1 MLLMDGMVMNL
12 SKKINIRPTSSVYAT
27 YKRLSYQPWT
37 AIAEF
42 VDNSTQS
49 FYDHKDE
56 LMSQKY
62 AKGLNITIKYIEDT
76 VEGDRLEII
85 DDAYGMEWTDF
96 QRAVVLDR
104 PPQNT
109 SGRNEFG
116 MGLKTAACW
125 FGSLWSVESTQLN
138 STTKYYTEINVDELG
153 KYKTEE
159 INVREETVSKKDHF
173 TKIVIRKLN
182 KHIVGPRTIGKV
194 KDLLSSIYREDLRT
208 GLVRITYNGSALQFK
223 EPPVYVDENSKIW
236 EKDVS
241 FTVQHEGKELSVNGF
256 IAIRIPGSVK
266 DAGFTL
272 IRRGRVI
279 VGGSEKNYRPTELF
293 GDANSYAWQRMYGE
307 LHMDNWPVT
316 QAKDGFDWH
325 NSGLEEAFID
335 ELSKYTQ
342 DYRKKAENIRV
353 REKLNTQDL
362 VETATKGLIDSKT
375 VENVKIEIVDREPVG
390 TDTPTNVPTL
400 NSEQEHTNEPQDS
413 QQNHMETN
421 NTSQSTSSQT
431 QNGGN
436 VQLEGGK
443 QIDYAFT
450 YKHSDY
456 KFHIILEM
464 NDPAMDWLLIER
476 LADTEYN
483 LFINMRHSFF
493 KPLIDKSEFL
503 PIMMRMSI
511 ALALAEID
519 LMVTSHDGRIE
530 PSAIRLKMNEILET
544 VRKGEEEL

>member
-1 MLLMDGMVMNL
+1 MIL

-56 LMSQKY
+56 LMAQKY
-62 AKGLNITIKYIEDT
+62 AKRLNITIKYTEDS
-76 VEGDRLEII
+76 VEGDRLEIT

-104 PPQNT
+104 PPKNT

-138 STTKYYTEINVDELG
+138 SNTKYYTEINVDELG

-159 INVREETVSKKDHF
+159 IDVKEESVSKKDHF
-173 TKIVIRKLN
+173 TKIVIKRLN
-182 KHIVGPRTIGKV
+182 KRIIGSRTVGKV
-194 KDLLSSIYREDLRT
+194 KELLSSIYREDLRT
-208 GLVRITYNGSALQFK
+208 GLVKITYNGSALQFK
-223 EPPVYVDENSKIW
+223 EAPVYTDDDAKTW
-236 EKDVS
+236 KKDVS
-241 FTVQHEGKELSVNGF
+241 FTVKNDGKELAVRGF

-279 VGGSEKNYRPTELF
+279 VGGSEKNYRPSELF

-307 LHMDNWPVT
+307 LHMDSWPVT

-342 DYRKKAENIRV
+342 DYRRKAENIRV
-353 REKLNTQDL
+353 REKLNTQNL
-362 VETATKGLIDSKT
+362 VETATKGLIDSGA
-375 VENVKIEIVDREPVG
+375 VENVQIEIVDREPVKTEFTADVSV
-390 TDTPTNVPTL
+390 TDIESPESNPAHTL
-400 NSEQEHTNEPQDS
+400 ETHENPRENTETRIIPVEKIPQSQDS
-413 QQNHMETN
+413 
-421 NTSQSTSSQT
+421 
-431 QNGGN
+431 GN
-436 VQLEGGK
+436 VLLEGGK

-450 YKHSDY
+450 YKHIDY
-456 KFHIILEM
+456 KFHIVLEM
-464 NDPAMDWLLIER
+464 NDPAMDWLLVEQ
-476 LADTEYN
+476 LTEFEYN
-483 LFINMRHSFF
+483 LSINMRHTFF

-511 ALALAEID
+511 ALVLAEIES
-519 LMVTSHDGRIE
+519 MVTSHDGRIE

-544 VRKGEEEL
+544 VRKGGDAL

>member
-1 MLLMDGMVMNL
+1 M

-62 AKGLNITIKYIEDT
+62 AKGLCITINYIDDPKN
-76 VEGDRLEII
+76 GDRLEIK
-85 DDAYGMEWTDF
+85 DDAYGMVWNDF

-104 PPQNT
+104 PPKNT

-125 FGSLWSVESTQLN
+125 FGSIWSVESTQLN
-138 STTKYYTEINVDELG
+138 SNTKYYTEINIDELG

-159 INVREETVSKKDHF
+159 IDVKEDIVSKKEHF

-182 KHIVGPRTIGKV
+182 KRIIGSRTVGKV

-208 GLVRITYNGSALQFK
+208 GLVEIYYNGSLLQFK
-223 EPPVYVDENSKIW
+223 EAPVYTDDQSKTW
-236 EKDVS
+236 KKDIA
-241 FTVQHEGKELSVNGF
+241 FTVKHEDKELSVSGF

-266 DAGFTL
+266 DAGLTL

-279 VGGSEKNYRPTELF
+279 VGGSEKNYRPSELF

-325 NSGLEEAFID
+325 NSGLEEAFI
-335 ELSKYTQ
+335 EALSEFTQ
-342 DYRKKAENIRV
+342 DYRKKSESIRV
-353 REKLNTQDL
+353 RETINTKNL
-362 VETATKGLIDSKT
+362 VETATKGLTNSGA
-375 VENVKIEIVDREPVG
+375 VENVQIEIVDRKLPHLPPQIENVSPNEEEHGNLGANVTESNVEPSENNVSIN
-390 TDTPTNVPTL
+390 DTSGAN
-400 NSEQEHTNEPQDS
+400 D
-413 QQNHMETN
+413 
-421 NTSQSTSSQT
+421 
-431 QNGGN
+431 GN
-436 VQLEGGK
+436 IILEGGK
-443 QIDYAFT
+443 QVNWSFKYKNIDYV
-450 YKHSDY
+450 
-456 KFHIILEM
+456 FHIILDM
-464 NDPAMDWLLIER
+464 NNPTMDWLLIEQ
-476 LADTEYN
+476 DTENNNAYT
-483 LFINMRHSFF
+483 LSINMRHSFF

-503 PIMMRMSI
+503 PIMMKMAI
-511 ALALAEID
+511 ALVIAEIES
-519 LMVTSHDGRIE
+519 MITSPDGRIE

-544 VRKGEEEL
+544 VRKGDA

>member
-1 MLLMDGMVMNL
+1 MNL

-62 AKGLNITIKYIEDT
+62 VKGLNITIKYIEDT

-104 PPQNT
+104 PPQNI

-153 KYKTEE
+153 KYNTEE

-182 KHIVGPRTIGKV
+182 KRIVGPRTIGKV

-241 FTVQHEGKELSVNGF
+241 FAVQHEGKELSVTGF

-353 REKLNTQDL
+353 REKLKTQDL

-375 VENVKIEIVDREPVG
+375 VENVKIEIVDREPIG

-400 NSEQEHTNEPQDS
+400 NSEQGHTNTNKPQDS

-431 QNGGN
+431 QNSGN

-443 QIDYAFT
+443 QINYAFT

-456 KFHIILEM
+456 RFHIILEM

-503 PIMMRMSI
+503 PIMMKMSI

>member
-1 MLLMDGMVMNL
+1 M

-62 AKGLNITIKYIEDT
+62 AKGLCITINYIDDPKN
-76 VEGDRLEII
+76 GDRLEIK
-85 DDAYGMEWTDF
+85 DDAYGMEWNDF

-104 PPQNT
+104 PPKNT

-125 FGSLWSVESTQLN
+125 FGSIWSVESTQLN
-138 STTKYYTEINVDELG
+138 SNTKYYTEINIDELG

-159 INVREETVSKKDHF
+159 IDVKEETVSKKEHF
-173 TKIVIRKLN
+173 TKIVIKKLN
-182 KHIVGPRTIGKV
+182 KRIVGPRTVGKV

-208 GLVRITYNGSALQFK
+208 GLVKIYYNGSLLQFK
-223 EPPVYVDENSKIW
+223 EAPVYTDDQSKTW
-236 EKDVS
+236 KKDIA
-241 FTVQHEGKELSVNGF
+241 FTVKHEDKELSVSGF

-266 DAGFTL
+266 DAGLTL

-279 VGGSEKNYRPTELF
+279 VGGSEKNYRPSELF

-325 NSGLEEAFID
+325 NSGLEEAFI
-335 ELSKYTQ
+335 EALSAFTQ
-342 DYRKKAENIRV
+342 DYRKKSESIRV
-353 REKLNTQDL
+353 RETINTKNL
-362 VETATKGLIDSKT
+362 VENATRGLTNSGA
-375 VENVKIEIVDREPVG
+375 VENVQIEIVDRKLPHLPPQIE
-390 TDTPTNVPTL
+390 NVTQNEEEHGNPGA
-400 NSEQEHTNEPQDS
+400 NDAENNVEQSENNIAINDIV
-413 QQNHMETN
+413 TN
-421 NTSQSTSSQT
+421 NESSGT
-431 QNGGN
+431 NDGN
-436 VQLEGGK
+436 IILEGGK
-443 QIDYAFT
+443 QINWSFK
-450 YKHSDY
+450 YKNIKY
-456 KFHIILEM
+456 VFHIILDM
-464 NDPAMDWLLIER
+464 NNPTMDWLLIEQ
-476 LADTEYN
+476 DTENDNAYT
-483 LFINMRHSFF
+483 LSINMRHSFF

-503 PIMMRMSI
+503 PIMMKMAI
-511 ALALAEID
+511 ALVIAEIES
-519 LMVTSHDGRIE
+519 MITSPDGRID

-544 VRKGEEEL
+544 VRKGDA